1 MRVIQTEFYFD
12 PETVKTSLSRRM
24 VAPSGPRFKS
34 TDNPGI
40 AVAWFGLSHGDPLGM
55 DPSDILSGVDSYLSD
70 PKIISSFIDFSIR
83 ERRGVLR
90 PSLLQ
95 NAFIE
100 NPGIVD
106 YVLNAEVVIERSP
119 PSVDLLKNLVRSS
132 PSVAIGS
139 FIGAGSAHGNYP
151 LMMLTVPL
159 GIIVVGSAIGVSQ
172 GLRRGLNKSIE
183 RYVKRLGRGRSE

>member
-12 PETVKTSLSRRM
+12 PESVKSSVPRRM
-24 VAPSGPRFKS
+24 LTPSGSRFKPS
-34 TDNPGI
+34 SNPGV
-40 AVAWFGLSHGDPLGM
+40 AVAWFGLNYVDL
-55 DPSDILSGVDSYLSD
+55 SDVDSSEILSGSQLYLTED
-70 PKIISSFIDFSIR
+70 AKIISSFIDFSIR

-90 PSLLQ
+90 PSVLQ

-100 NPGIVD
+100 NPGIVE

-119 PSVDLLKNLVRSS
+119 PTVELLKNLARSS

-139 FIGAGSAHGNYP
+139 YIGVGSAHGSYP
-151 LMMLTVPL
+151 LMMITVPL

-183 RYVKRLGRGRSE
+183 RAVKRIGRGR